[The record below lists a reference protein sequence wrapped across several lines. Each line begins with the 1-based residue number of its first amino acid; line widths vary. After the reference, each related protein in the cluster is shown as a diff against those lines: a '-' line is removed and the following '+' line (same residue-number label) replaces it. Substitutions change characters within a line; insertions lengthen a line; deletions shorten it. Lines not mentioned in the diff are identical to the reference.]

1 MLELALLS
9 AWAIC
14 MIGGSAVAHECG
26 HAWTARAV
34 GWNVIGLRYRWYGV
48 AVVAE
53 SNGRTEQLWK
63 VAAGGLVAT
72 ALLALG
78 FLAGTALPEPAP
90 LYFAV
95 GFAFNATFL
104 VTQLVPVR
112 RSDGG
117 QLLAGL
123 RQVRAR
129 SRRSEDSPARALASE
144 S

>member
-1 MLELALLS
+1 
-9 AWAIC
+9 
-14 MIGGSAVAHECG
+14 
-26 HAWTARAV
+26 
-34 GWNVIGLRYRWYGV
+34 
-48 AVVAE
+48 
-53 SNGRTEQLWK
+53 LWK

-90 LYFAV
+90 LYFGV

-112 RSDGG
+112 WSDGG

-123 RQVRAR
+123 RQVR
-129 SRRSEDSPARALASE
+129 SDDRRTDGAVPRVLAPPRP
-144 S
+144 